1 MSAEIVGEE
10 LRGGLEEKRG
20 FKRAPVGENEQGLT
34 EDTRKSASSPTN
46 SREPSP
52 RLRGKCVELY
62 HTALPRVRVLLGGQE
77 SKTADTLRASARL
90 SGKDKSG

>member
-1 MSAEIVGEE
+1 MSAESVGEE

-34 EDTRKSASSPTN
+34 EDTRKSASSPTT

-52 RLRGKCVELY
+52 RLRGKCVES
-62 HTALPRVRVLLGGQE
+62 ALPRVRVLLGGQE